1 MAIVINSN
9 ISSLT
14 AQRALG
20 DSQKMQAQAMER
32 LSTGIRINSAAD
44 DAAGLAISENFTSQ
58 INGLNQAVRNAN
70 EALSLSQTAEGGLR
84 ETTDILQRMRELAV
98 QASNT
103 TLTSADRTA
112 IQDEVTALTAEIDRI
127 SNTTQYNNQNILDGS
142 ASALS
147 FQIGDRAGQTIGL
160 SIDSASASALGLG
173 TSGVATTG
181 GLVQGG
187 TIIDALDFNN
197 DGDSADDGEATYDL
211 DDFYINGK
219 DFGAN
224 KTTFTVTNADG
235 STESVTADASTA
247 YGQALIINSNTSQHG
262 VVATAET
269 RVSGAS
275 GSGVTSGITITT
287 GATAVTLDATSS
299 MVDLVAEINDKT
311 SVTATLNARGGMDLV
326 QSQGKDIIFSATAN
340 TGIASTVNHGSLSL
354 SSVDGKSDIVISA
367 GADLDASTRTYA
379 TSGEGETFRTMEL
392 FGLSAG
398 TWSYGNNNS
407 ITGTGIVQ
415 DRLTSGETLTIN
427 GTKIGNTLSTLAADT
442 AVNAGHYVDAIN
454 EVSSVTGVTASAT
467 TTANVKF
474 LSSTSNNI
482 VSANTETLTLNGVS
496 ITAYDG
502 TDSVATIVTNI
513 NSAMTAAAIDVRATQ
528 TDTFEMQLVSAT
540 GANII
545 LTDSGT
551 KSIEFVTNADG
562 NRIDNAGA
570 AYAPAGAEVYN
581 IGGQLTLTSSTGPI
595 ELGSSAQTDA
605 DRATAATF
613 WEKLGFQMTAVETY
627 AGTGSSGGVDLS
639 TAALS
644 SSAITAIDAALSAV
658 NTIRGSLGAVQNRLE
673 HSVSSL
679 SQMAENHSAARSRVM
694 DADFAAESAAL
705 SKSQVLAQA
714 STAMLA
720 QANAAPQLALQL
732 LQ

>member
-32 LSTGIRINSAAD
+32 LSTGVRINSAAD
-44 DAAGLAISENFTSQ
+44 DAAGLAIAQNFTSQ

-70 EALSLSQTAEGGLR
+70 EALSLSQTAEGGLS
-84 ETTDILQRMRELAV
+84 ETTNILQRMRELAV

-103 TLTSADRTA
+103 TLTTADRTA
-112 IQDEVTALTAEIDRI
+112 IQAEVTALTTEIDRI
-127 SNTTQYNNQNILDGS
+127 SSTTQYNNSNILDGT

-147 FQIGDRAGQTIGL
+147 FQIGDKAGQSVGL

-173 TSGVATTG
+173 TSGVATSG
-181 GLVQGG
+181 GVLQGG

-197 DGDSADDGEATYDL
+197 DGDSSDDGEADYDL

-235 STESVTADASTA
+235 STESVTSSAATA
-247 YGQALIINSNTSQHG
+247 YGQSLIINSNTSQHG

-299 MVDLVAEINDKT
+299 MADLVAEINDKT

-326 QSQGKDIIFSATAN
+326 QAQGKDIVFSAITN

-367 GADLDASTRTYA
+367 GADLDESTRTYA

-415 DRLTSGETLTIN
+415 DRLTSGETLTVN
-427 GTKIGNTLSTLAADT
+427 GTKIGNTLSTLSADT
-442 AVNAGHYVDAIN
+442 SVNAGHYVDAIN
-454 EVSSVTGVTASAT
+454 EVSTTTGVIASAK

-502 TDSVATIVTNI
+502 TDSVATITQNI
-513 NSAMTAAAIDVRATQ
+513 NSAMTSAGIDVRASQ
-528 TDTFEMQLVSAT
+528 TDTFELQLVSDT

-570 AYAPAGAEVYN
+570 AYAPAGGEVYN
-581 IGGQLTLTSSTGPI
+581 VGGQLTLSSTTGSI
-595 ELGSSAQTDA
+595 ELGSSAETDA

-658 NTIRGSLGAVQNRLE
+658 NTIRGNLGAVQNRLE

>member
-32 LSTGIRINSAAD
+32 LSTGVRINSAAD
-44 DAAGLAISENFTSQ
+44 DAAGLAIAQNFTAQ

-70 EALSLSQTAEGGLR
+70 EALSLSQTAEGGLK

-103 TLTSADRTA
+103 TLTTADRTA
-112 IQDEVTALTAEIDRI
+112 IQAEVTALTSEIDRI
-127 SNTTQYNNQNILDGS
+127 SSTTQYNNSNILDGS
-142 ASALS
+142 AGALS
-147 FQIGDRAGQTIGL
+147 FQIGDKAGQSVGL

-181 GLVQGG
+181 GVLQGG

-197 DGDSADDGEATYDL
+197 DGIGDTGEGTYDL

-235 STESVTADASTA
+235 STESVSSNASTA
-247 YGQALIINSNTSQHG
+247 YGMSLIINSNTSQHG

-269 RVSGAS
+269 RVSGAA
-275 GSGVTSGITITT
+275 GSGVTAGITITT

-311 SVTATLNARGGMDLV
+311 SVTATLNARGGLDLV
-326 QSQGKDIIFSATAN
+326 QAQGKDIIFSAVTN
-340 TGIASTVNHGSLSL
+340 TGIASAINHGSLSL

-367 GADLDASTRTYA
+367 GADLDESTRTYA
-379 TSGEGETFRTMEL
+379 TDGQGETFRTMEL

-415 DRLTSGETLTIN
+415 DRLTSSETLTIN
-427 GTKIGNTLSTLAADT
+427 GTKIGNTLSTLSADT
-442 AVNAGHYVDAIN
+442 SVNAGHYVDAIN
-454 EVSSVTGVTASAT
+454 EVSSTTGVTATAS

-482 VSANTETLTLNGVS
+482 VSTNTQTLTLNG
-496 ITAYDG
+496 ITLNAYDG
-502 TDSVATIVTNI
+502 TDSVATITADV
-513 NSAMTAAAIDVRATQ
+513 NSKMTAAGIDVRAVQ
-528 TDTFEMQLVSAT
+528 TDTFEMQLVSDT

-545 LTDSGT
+545 LTDAAT
-551 KSIEFVTNADG
+551 KSIEFVTNGDG
-562 NRIDNAGA
+562 NRIDNTGA
-570 AYAPAGAEVYN
+570 AYAPLAGEVFN
-581 IGGQLTLTSSTGPI
+581 VGGQLTLSSTTGSI

-613 WEKLGFQMTAVETY
+613 WEDLGFQMTAVETY
-627 AGTGSSGGVDLS
+627 SGTGSSGGVDLS
-639 TAALS
+639 TAVLS
-644 SSAITAIDAALSAV
+644 SSAITAIDAALTAV
-658 NTIRGSLGAVQNRLE
+658 NTIRGNLGAVQNRLE